1 MKSLIITLFAII
13 LSFSI
18 EAQTKCPKAEQIER
32 IKAQKAAFITERIGL
47 TSAVA
52 QRFWPVYN
60 EYWQKKD
67 SLITRR
73 SNARIELKENMEKL
87 TAAQK
92 EASLDLQMQLR
103 WEEARLDRNYHHKF
117 KQILTIDQV
126 ILLYEAEHE
135 FRIRLIRVIRESN
148 ASIESQEVKN
158 QYISKI

>member
-1 MKSLIITLFAII
+1 
-13 LSFSI
+13 
-18 EAQTKCPKAEQIER
+18 
-32 IKAQKAAFITERIGL
+32 
-47 TSAVA
+47 
-52 QRFWPVYN
+52 
-60 EYWQKKD
+60 
-67 SLITRR
+67 
-73 SNARIELKENMEKL
+73 MEKL

-103 WEEARLDRNYHHKF
+103 WEEARLDRNYHQKF